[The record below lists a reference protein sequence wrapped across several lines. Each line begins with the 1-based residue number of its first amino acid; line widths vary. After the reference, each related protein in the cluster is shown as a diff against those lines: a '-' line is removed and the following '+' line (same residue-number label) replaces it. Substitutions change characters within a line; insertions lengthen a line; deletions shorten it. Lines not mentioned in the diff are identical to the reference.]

1 MAFDYVRKNAHD
13 YETVKK
19 AYEDREAHSVYN
31 KSQSVIDAERLRDEH
46 AANKVADWTGGTYG
60 EAVKNQ
66 LDKINNREKFTYDLN
81 GDALYQQYKDQYMNQ
96 GKLAM
101 QDAMGQAAAMTGG
114 YGNSYAASVGNQ
126 AYQGYLQKLNDVV
139 PELYQ
144 MAYNKY
150 TQEGQ
155 DMKDMYSMLNNAYNT
170 EYGEYRDKFTDW
182 MNEQNRL
189 DQNAYNEASMD
200 WTKFSDNR
208 NYFNSVYN
216 TALDWA
222 TNDANTDYANQF
234 AIYQQN
240 VAEQQWAQQM
250 AEQRAQQRTSGSGG
264 SGGNSSKEKSVNL
277 FTFMGVAKNGKYQF
291 KDSNGKVYSYDKGIN
306 PYTGT
311 RNGDASGGRTFSN
324 GYQPNNIGGVK
335 LKSTGQTDVVNGR
348 TQTVWTTD
356 GKTKYIWDGT
366 QNKYLIYQG

>member
-1 MAFDYVRKNAHD
+1 MAFDYVRKNAND

-19 AYEDREAHSVYN
+19 AYADREANSVYN

-60 EAVKNQ
+60 EALKNQ

-101 QDAMGQAAAMTGG
+101 QDAMGQASAMTGG

-170 EYGEYRDKFTDW
+170 EYGEHRDKVTDW
-182 MNEQNRL
+182 TNEQNRL

-222 TNDANTDYANQF
+222 TNDANTDYANRF
-234 AIYQQN
+234 ANYQQQ
-240 VAEQQWAQQM
+240 VSEQQFAQQM
-250 AEQRAQQRTSGSGG
+250 AAQREANNQSARIAALQAENGRLKDAGSAYAEDMAKAASSQRTKDFM
-264 SGGNSSKEKSVNL
+264 NSIFSSSDLKRRGMKA
-277 FTFMGVAKNGKYQF
+277 T
-291 KDSNGKVYSYDKGIN
+291 IN
-306 PYTGT
+306 
-311 RNGDASGGRTFSN
+311 
-324 GYQPNNIGGVK
+324 
-335 LKSTGQTDVVNGR
+335 
-348 TQTVWTTD
+348 
-356 GKTKYIWDGT
+356 GKTKVFDDYKQYVDAVMEKWHKNGQLT
-366 QNKYLIYQG
+366 ENEVKYLLGKYGIEH